1 MASQRHMSAL
11 RWRLRLT
18 GAHDGRLY
26 AVGDVKS
33 GLGWHMKNMVIIGW
47 HMKNMVMR
55 RLSAPLCAVQHTSH
69 ATRVREATMTTDAMT
84 DDV

>member
-1 MASQRHMSAL
+1 
-11 RWRLRLT
+11 
-18 GAHDGRLY
+18 
-26 AVGDVKS
+26 
-33 GLGWHMKNMVIIGW
+33 MKNMVIIGW